1 MFTRAWEEA
10 SQSASATVVSP
21 FDELQVWCKVVGI
34 NKGKVYGLGSE
45 SINAIGRQLY
55 QDSTSSSVQVMKE
68 EIEQLKN
75 KLLEV
80 ETEMD
85 ELRERMVNNERQIEQ
100 NNKQIEQNNKMME
113 KMDFHPP
120 DI

>member
-1 MFTRAWEEA
+1 M
-10 SQSASATVVSP
+10 SP
-21 FDELQVWCKVVGI
+21 PDELQLWCKVVGI

-55 QDSTSSSVQVMKE
+55 HDSTSSSVQVMKE

-80 ETEMD
+80 ETERD
-85 ELRERMVNNERQIEQ
+85 ELRERMANNERQIEQ
-100 NNKQIEQNNKMME
+100 NNKMLHLLME
-113 KMDFHPP
+113 KMDFQPP
-120 DI
+120 EI